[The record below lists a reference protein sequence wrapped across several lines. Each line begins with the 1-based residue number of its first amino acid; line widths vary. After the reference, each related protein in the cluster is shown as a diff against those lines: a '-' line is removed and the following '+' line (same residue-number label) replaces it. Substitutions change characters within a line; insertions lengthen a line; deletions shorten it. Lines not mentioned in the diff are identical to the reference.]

1 MLRVA
6 RISDRTGRY
15 YLTDL
20 AFELDAAWVGLVPP
34 GPREPRSGRWLGT
47 GAAGLGLVG
56 RADADAFGALLSGCH
71 PSGHHRLR
79 ARETAVSGYDLT
91 FAAPKSVS
99 VLFALGG
106 LEAAAAVRAAHDEA
120 VGAAVGYVEARAA
133 TVRCTLGDSSAAREP
148 AGLSAGLATLG
159 PEDAWVIRPR
169 VTSPVDGVVG
179 ASFVHGVSRALDPHL
194 HSHAVVANLARGPD
208 GRWRAIDSRGLY
220 AHASAAGALYDA
232 VLRRGITV
240 RLGLEWD
247 VRASRAWELSV
258 VSPALAAALSTRRGE
273 ILADAH
279 AHSSS
284 ASPVT
289 RHARRVAWAVTREP
303 KGPMPT
309 PGVLRRRWSE
319 IALDAGCP
327 LELAAVGHRHG
338 RHGRPE
344 RVERVER
351 VERASIDEHR
361 FAAVISEAGRGVA
374 RRDAL
379 AAWAGSLDVGASGED
394 VGRCVDMLADWGTGS
409 GVAERPVAPG
419 AVVPHPHVLRLLGP
433 RPAAPRA
440 LDVWESA
447 ASTIARFR
455 ARWGVRDRLDAFGAG
470 TPAELRALPARRLAD
485 HLATTREIDGA
496 LARLGRPREPLRD
509 QGLERSRGLW

>member
-6 RISDRTGRY
+6 RIRDRTGRY
-15 YLTDL
+15 YLMDL
-20 AFELDAAWVGLVPP
+20 ASELDAASVGP
-34 GPREPRSGRWLGT
+34 GPTDPRDPRGGRWLGT
-47 GAAGLGLVG
+47 AAAGLGLAGHVDG
-56 RADADAFGALLSGCH
+56 QAFSAVLSGRH
-71 PSGHHRLR
+71 PSGGHRLR
-79 ARETAVSGYDLT
+79 MRETAVSGYDLT

-99 VLFALGG
+99 VLFALGSPG
-106 LEAAAAVRAAHDEA
+106 ASAAARAAHDEA
-120 VGAAVGYVEARAA
+120 VDAAMGYVAARAA
-133 TVRCTLGDSSAAREP
+133 TVRCTPSA
-148 AGLSAGLATLG
+148 
-159 PEDAWVIRPR
+159 
-169 VTSPVDGVVG
+169 SPVDGLV
-179 ASFVHGVSRALDPHL
+179 AARFVHGVSRALDPHL
-194 HSHAVVANLARGPD
+194 HSHVVVANLARGND
-208 GRWRAIDSRGLY
+208 GRWRAIDGRGLY
-220 AHASAAGALYDA
+220 AHAKAAGALYDA
-232 VLRRGITV
+232 FLRHGITT
-240 RLGLEWD
+240 RLGLEW
-247 VRASRAWELSV
+247 VSRSGRGWELSAV
-258 VSPALAAALSTRRGE
+258 DPFLTAALSSRRAE
-273 ILADAH
+273 ILVHLATH
-279 AHSSS
+279 ASGPAPGLVPTPTS
-284 ASPVT
+284 
-289 RHARRVAWAVTREP
+289 RRARRTAWAATRDP
-303 KGPMPT
+303 KAVAAT
-309 PGVLRRRWSE
+309 PGELRRRWGA
-319 IALDAGCP
+319 IARGAGCSAELFVNAA
-327 LELAAVGHRHG
+327 LERAGAGRVG
-338 RHGRPE
+338 
-344 RVERVER
+344 
-351 VERASIDEHR
+351 RASIDEHR